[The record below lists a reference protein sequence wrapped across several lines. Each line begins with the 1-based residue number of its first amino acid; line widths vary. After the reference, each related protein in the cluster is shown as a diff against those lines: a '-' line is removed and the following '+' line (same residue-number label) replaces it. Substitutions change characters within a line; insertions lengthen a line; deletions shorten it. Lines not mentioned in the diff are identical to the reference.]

1 VIIDFP
7 YPDINNMEI
16 PDSCSVELL
25 RLPEYRPQFTGPQ
38 LVRQALEKP
47 IGTPKLRELASG
59 KKRVLIVADDNTR
72 PTPVSEF
79 VSLILQELDEAGI
92 NKNQIRFVMS
102 LGTHRPMSRKE
113 IRQKLGPVVVDTY
126 EVNNHNWEDPDS
138 LEYLGDTAQGI
149 PVWVNK
155 LVRQSDLVIGLGAI
169 MPIEIC
175 GFTGGG
181 KILVPGLSGGQT
193 VDEMHWTRIDVPPDQ
208 ILGRAE
214 NPIRA
219 SIDSLAR
226 KAGLDFIV
234 NVILNGEGDILAA
247 VAGDLVKA
255 HRAGCKIAMHV
266 FGVRI
271 PGEFDIVVA
280 DSHPFDIEFWQANKA
295 LGTSGEFVK
304 KGGIIILVSPCYE
317 GISRTHASQILKF
330 GYQPIE
336 TIKKMVA
343 DGRLKHKVVGVHMYQ
358 VSTAAV
364 EKGKLILVSQGISRQ
379 EANKLGFIW
388 AKDPQEA
395 IEIALQKVKEAPDIA
410 VLKDASRMLPLN
422 DISKVLSP
430 AGIKKRFVCKT
441 GRSVYGKAL

>member
-1 VIIDFP
+1 MIIDFP

-92 NKNQIRFVMS
+92 KRNQIRFVMS
-102 LGTHRPMSRKE
+102 LGTHRSMSRKE
-113 IRQKLGPVVVDTY
+113 IRQKLGPAIVDNY
-126 EVNNHNWEDPDS
+126 AVDNHNWEDSDS

-219 SIDSLAR
+219 
-226 KAGLDFIV
+226 
-234 NVILNGEGDILAA
+234 
-247 VAGDLVKA
+247 
-255 HRAGCKIAMHV
+255 
-266 FGVRI
+266 
-271 PGEFDIVVA
+271 
-280 DSHPFDIEFWQANKA
+280 
-295 LGTSGEFVK
+295 
-304 KGGIIILVSPCYE
+304 
-317 GISRTHASQILKF
+317 
-330 GYQPIE
+330 
-336 TIKKMVA
+336 
-343 DGRLKHKVVGVHMYQ
+343 
-358 VSTAAV
+358 
-364 EKGKLILVSQGISRQ
+364 
-379 EANKLGFIW
+379 
-388 AKDPQEA
+388 
-395 IEIALQKVKEAPDIA
+395 
-410 VLKDASRMLPLN
+410 
-422 DISKVLSP
+422 
-430 AGIKKRFVCKT
+430 
-441 GRSVYGKAL
+441 